1 MVARLT
7 PDQKAACSSHVG
19 VIVSFFFFSKLEITS
34 EVFMLLPD
42 ENADQYQYLS
52 IYTSTIPLTQHQP

>member
-19 VIVSFFFFSKLEITS
+19 VIIFFSKLEITS

-52 IYTSTIPLTQHQP
+52 IYTLTIPLTQH

>member
-19 VIVSFFFFSKLEITS
+19 VIVSDFSFLEITS
-34 EVFMLLPD
+34 EVDVLLPD
-42 ENADQYQYLS
+42 ENADQCQYLS
-52 IYTSTIPLTQHQP
+52 IYTPTIPLTQH